1 MPGFGKRTLKF
12 TQGLGYGTLT
22 TGAGLLTLTMAT
34 VTMGLAMTGVGLPLA
49 FLTGAG
55 TVGCGALTVV
65 SGKRTGHKFGRA
77 FEEGEHS
84 YRGHCSYARTQ
95 LYVRT
100 HSQTSA
106 EPAPAQHTVSIPN
119 QTDTPPAANTTL
131 FKPADAVPTTADAVP
146 TTDAPSAQVFQAPC
160 PGVAQPAM

>member
-12 TQGLGYGTLT
+12 SQGLGYGTLT

-55 TVGCGALTVV
+55 TVGCGALTVL

-95 LYVRT
+95 SL
-100 HSQTSA
+100 TSA
-106 EPAPAQHTVSIPN
+106 EPAPAQNAVSIPN
-119 QTDTPPAANTTL
+119 QADIPPAANTTL
-131 FKPADAVPTTADAVP
+131 FKPAEAVPP
-146 TTDAPSAQVFQAPC
+146 TNAASAESFQAPC